1 MSVLAAMAQGQRRTV
16 SGRVFSSTGEELV
29 NAVVMFKDLRDST
42 KIYHSVCDAG
52 GCYNQELPY
61 GRYSCTVSFLGECY
75 IPDNNVV
82 SIYKQNTVIPD
93 IRISLKEEA
102 LDEVTVVAKRPFV
115 SYSGSKARYNLSA
128 NPASVGGTLS
138 DGIKLIP
145 GIQVKESGGLSVFGF
160 YNLKVAVNGRILR
173 LSNEEIQAYVAS
185 MSVADVEAVEI
196 IRNPGPEYGAGGDAV
211 LNIITKKNSN
221 AGLNAF
227 VSADVVYRTALS
239 QNALMRVNLNT
250 GKWVNYVSY
259 RFFNTHR
266 METLTTTIG
275 ADTTKIAPHNGHNV
289 QAGSEYRIST
299 GQIVGARA
307 LLSLSKE
314 HINYK
319 NTNRTGMDRKVG
331 TVNLYHLL
339 SLEKWNWRNYAD
351 YTFSSNDRNY
361 FYKSATGSN
370 FLQDKFHYL
379 RMASDLSFS
388 ATPQLGITVGGSLN
402 NTWFTTASRSG
413 HRDADYSYKEC
424 NTYAYLALR
433 YHNDS
438 FDTYGGVQ
446 FNHDMRSGSFRGR
459 KSGTDNICNWQP
471 YFSFTYNISRN
482 HRLVASLQTY
492 YDRPS
497 FRDLMPYASH
507 SGFLYRLGNSGLKNS
522 KRYNISLSYSYM
534 RAATIELSFSNEK
547 DPVVE
552 YLTPY
557 KGGYAL
563 TKTNLDNSRYMRIVT
578 GAPIPVIYK
587 EDGLQWVVSTYV
599 AYHIQRDRGAVNSLD
614 YNHTFQ
620 ACYVQHKQ
628 SLNLPSQWYFD
639 AQITYYSPLS
649 VGVYKTEKQWW
660 TDFTVSR
667 RVRNWRFSVSG
678 YDIFNTNVAKGR
690 IEGMKDQVSFVQN
703 WHSPKITFG
712 ISCTFGNKDLKTY
725 NRKSVNS
732 ESRLNRSANEGINLQ
747 SH

>member
-1 MSVLAAMAQGQRRTV
+1 MRKLFLLLLFGVSVLAAMAQGQRRTV

-29 NAVVMFKDLRDST
+29 NAVIMFKDLRDST

-82 SIYKQNTVIPD
+82 SIYEQNTVIPD

-185 MSVADVEAVEI
+185 
-196 IRNPGPEYGAGGDAV
+196 
-211 LNIITKKNSN
+211 
-221 AGLNAF
+221 
-227 VSADVVYRTALS
+227 
-239 QNALMRVNLNT
+239 
-250 GKWVNYVSY
+250 
-259 RFFNTHR
+259 
-266 METLTTTIG
+266 
-275 ADTTKIAPHNGHNV
+275 
-289 QAGSEYRIST
+289 
-299 GQIVGARA
+299 
-307 LLSLSKE
+307 
-314 HINYK
+314 
-319 NTNRTGMDRKVG
+319 
-331 TVNLYHLL
+331 
-339 SLEKWNWRNYAD
+339 
-351 YTFSSNDRNY
+351 
-361 FYKSATGSN
+361 
-370 FLQDKFHYL
+370 
-379 RMASDLSFS
+379 
-388 ATPQLGITVGGSLN
+388 
-402 NTWFTTASRSG
+402 
-413 HRDADYSYKEC
+413 
-424 NTYAYLALR
+424 
-433 YHNDS
+433 
-438 FDTYGGVQ
+438 
-446 FNHDMRSGSFRGR
+446 
-459 KSGTDNICNWQP
+459 
-471 YFSFTYNISRN
+471 
-482 HRLVASLQTY
+482 LQTY
-492 YDRPS
+492 YNRPS

-507 SGFLYRLGNSGLKNS
+507 SEFLYRLGNSGLKNS

-547 DPVVE
+547 DPVIE

-690 IEGMKDQVSFVQN
+690 IEGMKDHVSFVQN